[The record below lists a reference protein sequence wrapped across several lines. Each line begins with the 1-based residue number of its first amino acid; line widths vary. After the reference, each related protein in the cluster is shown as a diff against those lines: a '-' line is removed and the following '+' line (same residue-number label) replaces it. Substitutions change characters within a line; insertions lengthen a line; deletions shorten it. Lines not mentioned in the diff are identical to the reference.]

1 MQDRWGPCWPWC
13 FNPVKET
20 HMKATQIIAAMA
32 LVVASGLTV
41 NTASAQQQG
50 VKRTELQRQDLSA
63 PGREVIQVRVDL
75 DPGVTFPL
83 HSHPGEEIIYVLEGE
98 WEYQVEGKGA
108 MRLKAGEVLFIPAG
122 VRHGAKNVGSG
133 KGSELATY
141 IVEKG
146 KPLVVLANEGGG
158 G

>member
-1 MQDRWGPCWPWC
+1 
-13 FNPVKET
+13 
-20 HMKATQIIAAMA
+20 MKAARIIAAMT

-50 VKRTELQRQDLSA
+50 VKRTELQRHDLSA
-63 PGREVIQVRVDL
+63 PGREMIQVRVDL

-122 VRHGAKNVGSG
+122 VKHGAKNVGSG

-146 KPLVVLANEGGG
+146 KPLVVLAK
-158 G
+158 

>member
-1 MQDRWGPCWPWC
+1 
-13 FNPVKET
+13 
-20 HMKATQIIAAMA
+20 MKATRIIPVAMLIVAGGLALHAA
-32 LVVASGLTV
+32 L
-41 NTASAQQQG
+41 AQQQG
-50 VKRTELQRQDLSA
+50 VQRTELQRYDLSV

-83 HSHPGEEIIYVLEGE
+83 HSHPGEEIIYVLEGV

-122 VRHGAKNVGSG
+122 VKHGAKNVGSG

-146 KPLVVLANEGGG
+146 KPLVVLAK
-158 G
+158 

>member
-1 MQDRWGPCWPWC
+1 
-13 FNPVKET
+13 
-20 HMKATQIIAAMA
+20 MKATRIIAVTT
-32 LVVASGLTV
+32 LVVACGLTV
-41 NTASAQQQG
+41 NAASAQQQG
-50 VKRTELQRQDLSA
+50 VKRTELQRYDLSA

-122 VRHGAKNVGSG
+122 VKHGAKNVGSG

-146 KPLVVLANEGGG
+146 KPLVVLAK
-158 G
+158 

>member
-1 MQDRWGPCWPWC
+1 
-13 FNPVKET
+13 
-20 HMKATQIIAAMA
+20 MKATQIIAAMA

-50 VKRTELQRQDLSA
+50 VKRTELQRHDLSA

-146 KPLVVLANEGGG
+146 KPLVVLAKE
-158 G
+158 

>member
-1 MQDRWGPCWPWC
+1 MLACTVLQPI
-13 FNPVKET
+13 KET
-20 HMKATQIIAAMA
+20 HMKATRIIAVTT
-32 LVVASGLTV
+32 LVVASVLTV
-41 NTASAQQQG
+41 NAASAQQQG
-50 VKRTELQRQDLSA
+50 VKRTELQRHDLSA

-122 VRHGAKNVGSG
+122 VKHGAKNVGSG

-146 KPLVVLANEGGG
+146 KPLVVLAK
-158 G
+158 

>member
-1 MQDRWGPCWPWC
+1 
-13 FNPVKET
+13 
-20 HMKATQIIAAMA
+20 MKATRRIPVAMLIVATGLA
-32 LVVASGLTV
+32 LQVAL
-41 NTASAQQQG
+41 AQQQG
-50 VKRTELQRQDLSA
+50 VKRTELQRYDLSV

-75 DPGVTFPL
+75 DPGVTFPQ
-83 HSHPGEEIIYVLEGE
+83 HSHPGEEIIYVLEGV

-122 VRHGAKNVGSG
+122 VKHGAKNVGTG

-146 KPLVVLANEGGG
+146 KPLVVLAK
-158 G
+158 